1 MIEEDL
7 GDAAILFLPSFLF
20 SILSSSQLLAEILV
34 SKLQNLYS
42 TGEVFLPLSTGP
54 CDDEASKLVQTKNCS
69 KICLIYKIAAFT
81 GVTRITFTSFGGRN
95 TVFAAS
101 IRFHVC
107 KYRTPQLLEIWH
119 TL

>member
-42 TGEVFLPLSTGP
+42 TGEVFLNTIKRGRIDNVFPVTYS
-54 CDDEASKLVQTKNCS
+54 
-69 KICLIYKIAAFT
+69 LITIHFPQA
-81 GVTRITFTSFGGRN
+81 
-95 TVFAAS
+95 
-101 IRFHVC
+101 HVMM
-107 KYRTPQLLEIWH
+107 THQS
-119 TL
+119 